1 MITEPKMAKAK
12 VLVVEDDPSLL
23 EVVAYN
29 LTEAGYDVVT
39 ADDGNEGL
47 AKARSQSP
55 DLILLDVM
63 MPGLDG
69 HDVCRGVRAD
79 PRTRD
84 QLIVMVSAR
93 SQESDELVGFALGAD
108 DYVSKPFSMKV
119 LLERIKALLRRQR
132 SDTDERNT
140 AVSQGVMVDRLS
152 HRVTAGEEVL
162 DLTPTEFA
170 LLDAML
176 RQPGRAFT
184 RADLIDE
191 AVGHDA
197 IVLERTIDVHIRAL
211 RKKLGAY
218 AELIET
224 VRGIGYRFR
233 DPRA

>member
-1 MITEPKMAKAK
+1 MAKAK
-12 VLVVEDDPSLL
+12 VLVVEDDVSLL

-29 LTEAGYDVVT
+29 LEEAGYEVVT
-39 ADDGNEGL
+39 AQDGNEGL
-47 AKARSQSP
+47 NESRGKTP
-55 DLILLDVM
+55 DLVLLDVM
-63 MPGLDG
+63 LPGLDG
-69 HDVCRGVRAD
+69 HEVCRGIRAD

-84 QLIVMVSAR
+84 QLIIMISAR
-93 SQESDELVGFALGAD
+93 SQESDQLVGFALGAD
-108 DYVSKPFSMKV
+108 DYVTKPFSMKV

-132 SDTDERNT
+132 SDADDRNT

-152 HRVTAGEEVL
+152 HRVTAGDDVL
-162 DLTPTEFA
+162 DLTPTEFL
-170 LLDAML
+170 LLDVML

-184 RADLIDE
+184 RADLIDA

-211 RKKLGAY
+211 RKKLGGY
-218 AELIET
+218 SELIET